1 MTAKRVKRRWRIC
14 WKFISPLI
22 ILGVIIGG
30 LVQMIRDMAD
40 GKYTYTAWDRNKVI
54 SLKKLI
60 IELRVLCILS
70 AGVNTI
76 CLPVFK
82 RLQEAAKYKAI
93 IFPPHVRSSSPQH
106 PHRCSQGVPHFSC
119 MERDNMKQLYVV
131 HRTEKRPET
140 ARAFN
145 VTVSYFHL
153 KNHSREE
160 YVSF

>member
-1 MTAKRVKRRWRIC
+1 MTGKRVKRRWHIC

-22 ILGVIIGG
+22 ILSVIIGG

-54 SLKKLI
+54 FFKKLI
-60 IELRVLCILS
+60 IEVRVLCILS
-70 AGVNTI
+70 TGVKTI

-106 PHRCSQGVPHFSC
+106 SKRCSLGVPHFSY
-119 MERDNMKQLYVV
+119 MERDNMKQFFVV
-131 HRTEKRPET
+131 HRTEKT
-140 ARAFN
+140 ARNRTSFKCN
-145 VTVSYFHL
+145 CFLFSL
-153 KNHSREE
+153 KE
-160 YVSF
+160 

>member
-1 MTAKRVKRRWRIC
+1 MTGKRVKRRWRIC

-106 PHRCSQGVPHFSC
+106 PHRCSQGLPHFSC
-119 MERDNMKQLYVV
+119 MERDNMKQLSSTLCCSQNRKTTRN
-131 HRTEKRPET
+131 RT
-140 ARAFN
+140 
-145 VTVSYFHL
+145 
-153 KNHSREE
+153 
-160 YVSF
+160 SFQCNCFLFSFKESFS

>member
-1 MTAKRVKRRWRIC
+1 MTGKRVKRRWRIC

-93 IFPPHVRSSSPQH
+93 IFPAHVRSSSPQH
-106 PHRCSQGVPHFSC
+106 PHRCSTPFFLHGQGQYEATLCCSQNRKTTRNRTSFQCNCFLFSFK
-119 MERDNMKQLYVV
+119 E
-131 HRTEKRPET
+131 
-140 ARAFN
+140 
-145 VTVSYFHL
+145 
-153 KNHSREE
+153 
-160 YVSF
+160 SFS

>member
-1 MTAKRVKRRWRIC
+1 MTGKRVKRRWRIC

-82 RLQEAAKYKAI
+82 RLQEATKYKPAPAPLQSGGTP
-93 IFPPHVRSSSPQH
+93 FFLHGKGQYEATLC
-106 PHRCSQGVPHFSC
+106 CSQNRKTTRNRTNFQCNCFLFSFK
-119 MERDNMKQLYVV
+119 E
-131 HRTEKRPET
+131 
-140 ARAFN
+140 
-145 VTVSYFHL
+145 
-153 KNHSREE
+153 
-160 YVSF
+160 SFS

>member
-1 MTAKRVKRRWRIC
+1 MTGKRVKRRWRIC

-22 ILGVIIGG
+22 ILSVIIGG

-93 IFPPHVRSSSPQH
+93 IFPPHVRPSSPEH
-106 PHRCSQGVPHFSC
+106 PQRCSWRLPHFFC
-119 MERDNMKQLYVV
+119 MERDNMKQFYVV
-131 HRTEKRPET
+131 HRTEKTTRNRT
-140 ARAFN
+140 SFQCN
-145 VTVSYFHL
+145 CFLFHL
-153 KNHSREE
+153 KNDSDEE